1 MLKWVE
7 VKAVQI
13 LFISDFRNIN
23 MLLSKIST
31 ETEKES
37 NYCIILVS
45 CFFYASKFSVLPFLL
60 ILLIFFIFFFPL

>member
-1 MLKWVE
+1 
-7 VKAVQI
+7 
-13 LFISDFRNIN
+13 

-37 NYCIILVS
+37 NYSIILVS

-60 ILLIFFIFFFPL
+60 ILLIFLFFSFLFECLVFSLILWFAQSANNQ